1 MEAALGSAYAGLLCT
16 THESGRAV
24 AMAASGWLT
33 ARLRDLAELGHGDG
47 RAELI
52 AKLYQKISFV
62 DSCFLGKKSLDEIAV
77 DEKSWEEAI
86 DAHRAEAAKQLVP
99 LRPRVFQM
107 LSEAPVQVQ
116 MDEAESQSSRSPPSS
131 SKKEHI
137 STEVVYLK
145 SEVVRG
151 VLQLHKVSQALEG
164 YKVLLRAEEI
174 WGVARRSQLF
184 SNYCSKLQDGLSLD
198 IAQAWKVNVEAT
210 YVLQTRGLLEISGGF
225 VCLRSWRRFLETSD
239 MMKRWRNHSK
249 VLSKQEHDIETGIRL
264 AAAAWFIFRQP
275 HQEMFKDQVTWG
287 RLQRRLLHTLSQAA
301 EKETLSI
308 AMPDMPPLQPD
319 HNFHP
324 ASKMLRW
331 MGDYFVEIANLGP
344 SSPSTDSYLGAA
356 ASVQAIWTS
365 SDFMLRYTRRTEEDL
380 TEALKLMKFK
390 SVGLI
395 CDASPKAKMDAARLQ
410 GSLFRISRFD
420 ISHVFCDCPDR
431 QIWLPILVMPETIG
445 LGTLQ
450 RLSALLASTAS
461 HDEKM
466 KAAALISDSR
476 TMSVLGEMQKKENKK
491 QLKLGPKALNKIKQE
506 RLASRQELKAVVNVL
521 SHVGLDMDAFYPKQ
535 PLLPRGSNEARHV
548 HQIGSENCCFV
559 YDKYSGD
566 SRWDVPMHAA
576 SEDVRLVLCADQGSP
591 LYSCFQYL
599 AFAGLNVWLIRDE
612 LHDNA
617 MWVALSGAEITLEYA
632 KPDDLLMQMFQ
643 RDILK
648 ENDYEETSDETLN
661 FNRVMEI
668 LGKVLTSEEMF
679 SLFRVARLVL
689 DPFRELCVEL
699 ALSSSGLGMIPDIAA
714 GAGADQVLTVKFRRA
729 GDVLREAFGMYL
741 ATLHETEQYALYLR
755 SAPHKAAGLVS
766 ECSDPG
772 TKDKILAELKDEWQ
786 LILELEGSAS
796 GAALL
801 RANCLHCTF
810 QCFRET
816 MGAYEKSN
824 WKLEAEANGITAAWF
839 PSFCQSASLESVFGD
854 LSDACKRSLQNRLGT
869 ADGAPD
875 QVQGKNPEVAAAG
888 FWASN
893 CFATGMLLKYKDCF
907 YVATGK
913 TPGVLQAARLMELPY
928 VFSGKLPQ
936 QATDETR
943 MPCNAPV
950 EEDPL
955 DEGSRTAALTLDVGR
970 HLIHQLC
977 FEYDEVRLYGY
988 TLHIC
993 DKSLEAKCGTAV
1005 ILRRGLQELPLMEYL
1020 VFSQQILL
1028 CTNASLT
1035 ELLQQHDIQMPKNS
1049 TKPQRLRRI
1058 LAMDQV
1064 RNACGDAKI
1073 QKLLS
1078 LLEEQEAKKK
1088 NKEKENEE
1096 QKNEDEVEWEELL
1109 EDPATEACKQLLARM
1124 EEEEKQDEDKQAEAP
1139 KPSDEQLRPPKRHRT
1154 IQICLLAILI
1164 NAVPA

>member
-1 MEAALGSAYAGLLCT
+1 
-16 THESGRAV
+16 
-24 AMAASGWLT
+24 
-33 ARLRDLAELGHGDG
+33 
-47 RAELI
+47 
-52 AKLYQKISFV
+52 
-62 DSCFLGKKSLDEIAV
+62 
-77 DEKSWEEAI
+77 
-86 DAHRAEAAKQLVP
+86 
-99 LRPRVFQM
+99 
-107 LSEAPVQVQ
+107 
-116 MDEAESQSSRSPPSS
+116 
-131 SKKEHI
+131 
-137 STEVVYLK
+137 
-145 SEVVRG
+145 
-151 VLQLHKVSQALEG
+151 
-164 YKVLLRAEEI
+164 
-174 WGVARRSQLF
+174 
-184 SNYCSKLQDGLSLD
+184 
-198 IAQAWKVNVEAT
+198 
-210 YVLQTRGLLEISGGF
+210 
-225 VCLRSWRRFLETSD
+225 
-239 MMKRWRNHSK
+239 
-249 VLSKQEHDIETGIRL
+249 
-264 AAAAWFIFRQP
+264 
-275 HQEMFKDQVTWG
+275 
-287 RLQRRLLHTLSQAA
+287 
-301 EKETLSI
+301 
-308 AMPDMPPLQPD
+308 
-319 HNFHP
+319 
-324 ASKMLRW
+324 
-331 MGDYFVEIANLGP
+331 
-344 SSPSTDSYLGAA
+344 
-356 ASVQAIWTS
+356 
-365 SDFMLRYTRRTEEDL
+365 
-380 TEALKLMKFK
+380 
-390 SVGLI
+390 
-395 CDASPKAKMDAARLQ
+395 
-410 GSLFRISRFD
+410 
-420 ISHVFCDCPDR
+420 
-431 QIWLPILVMPETIG
+431 
-445 LGTLQ
+445 
-450 RLSALLASTAS
+450 
-461 HDEKM
+461 
-466 KAAALISDSR
+466 
-476 TMSVLGEMQKKENKK
+476 
-491 QLKLGPKALNKIKQE
+491 
-506 RLASRQELKAVVNVL
+506 
-521 SHVGLDMDAFYPKQ
+521 
-535 PLLPRGSNEARHV
+535 
-548 HQIGSENCCFV
+548 
-559 YDKYSGD
+559 
-566 SRWDVPMHAA
+566 
-576 SEDVRLVLCADQGSP
+576 
-591 LYSCFQYL
+591 
-599 AFAGLNVWLIRDE
+599 
-612 LHDNA
+612 
-617 MWVALSGAEITLEYA
+617 
-632 KPDDLLMQMFQ
+632 
-643 RDILK
+643 
-648 ENDYEETSDETLN
+648 
-661 FNRVMEI
+661 
-668 LGKVLTSEEMF
+668 
-679 SLFRVARLVL
+679 
-689 DPFRELCVEL
+689 
-699 ALSSSGLGMIPDIAA
+699 
-714 GAGADQVLTVKFRRA
+714 
-729 GDVLREAFGMYL
+729 MYL

-1078 LLEEQEAKKK
+1078 LLEAGSKEK

-1096 QKNEDEVEWEELL
+1096 QKDEDEVEWEELL

-1124 EEEEKQDEDKQAEAP
+1124 EEEEKQDEDKQ
-1139 KPSDEQLRPPKRHRT
+1139 DR
-1154 IQICLLAILI
+1154 
-1164 NAVPA
+1164 